1 MRSAR
6 LGTRFVAKPTADAIT
21 TAAKLAP
28 RIAKDV
34 TKGIAEGVKA
44 GAEAAGGMTAT
55 IASIG
60 PQIIITIGIE
70 ILAVAIE
77 QQIDIANAEPKL
89 LVGLASAR
97 NMKVDVTRMMATT
110 AGNSEA
116 QGYWANLM
124 AGSAK
129 RNGVQPAAPMPRNLA
144 AFTEGAQAAK
154 AAL

>member
-1 MRSAR
+1 V
-6 LGTRFVAKPTADAIT
+6 RFVAKPTVDAVAT
-21 TAAKLAP
+21 GAKIAP
-28 RIAKDV
+28 RVVKEVVKDV
-34 TKGIAEGVKA
+34 AEGVKT

-89 LVGLASAR
+89 LVGLAGAK
-97 NMKVDVTRMMATT
+97 NLKVDFPRLMATT

-116 QGYWANLM
+116 QGDWANLM
-124 AGSAK
+124 AGPAK
-129 RNGVQPAAPMPRNLA
+129 VNGVQPAAPAPRNLA
-144 AFTEGAQAAK
+144 AFAAGAQAAK
-154 AAL
+154 AAQ